1 MKKVCRNIFAAI
13 AAVALV
19 SSFAS
24 CSDGSSDDEVENP
37 KPEDGTSVAGEEI
50 TFVAVADS
58 TNSED
63 TVLFVKYDRSAK
75 GADELIKISNAE
87 LKISVNGN
95 VTKTYNSIT
104 FALDEYGA
112 SFSGKKGLL
121 TDKADMKEY
130 KTKLSVGAQVKK
142 GDTVKVVLT
151 KGSVSGAGKDKVD
164 LTGVVV
170 ALIDKAEKVSYYKE
184 LAENEY
190 LPLIKV
196 EDKKIEDKKPEE
208 KKEEVKPE
216 EEKKSEAEKKPEESQ
231 EQKPAEKTDEQKTA
245 EGSEGQNTQPAE
257 GNSENGAGGESQTED
272 TLSTWIFPVTD
283 ASTDNDNTVLL
294 IKYNRS
300 AAGADELISISDAEL
315 KVWKNDTLIK
325 TFDSISFALDNYG
338 ASFDDSDKN
347 PIKNASNMKEYKV
360 KLPIE
365 TTVAS
370 GDNVKVEFTKGTI
383 SGAGKDKVKA
393 GEDIVVALVD
403 IAPTAGYYK
412 ELCANTNEYKAIFG
426 KATVSTAAATPAPAP
441 AATTTNYKAYTLTT
455 SKAVKKDDVGLT
467 FQYFAGEDEEPA
479 TITLTNLK
487 VSVKIGDAD
496 AVEKTFDS
504 VKIEHHSWDGNA
516 KESNA
521 RVNLG
526 LGSETE
532 EIASGTT
539 VVLKVL
545 SATVSDTSKAS
556 SINFSL
562 QQDGKHNAY
571 DMLTAADSKAFVTE

>member
-37 KPEDGTSVAGEEI
+37 KPEDGTSVVGEEI

-112 SFSGKKGLL
+112 SFSGKTGLL

-130 KTKLSVGAQVKK
+130 KTKLPVGAQVKK

-231 EQKPAEKTDEQKTA
+231 EQKPAEKTDEQKPA

-272 TLSTWIFPVTD
+272 YGLLTTAVDLTWDVGATVEAEKI
-283 ASTDNDNTVLL
+283 ASATDNKKFVVTYISNNDTDYHTFKMRVVNPEQELYEGVEKN
-294 IKYNRS
+294 ISINRTATDPNDLHGCSFSVAPNETPATFTYKPS
-300 AAGADELISISDAEL
+300 AAE
-315 KVWKNDTLIK
+315 W
-325 TFDSISFALDNYG
+325 
-338 ASFDDSDKN
+338 
-347 PIKNASNMKEYKV
+347 V
-360 KLPIE
+360 KLKTGGFNIYGHG
-365 TTVAS
+365 A
-370 GDNVKVEFTKGTI
+370 KITKI
-383 SGAGKDKVKA
+383 VL
-393 GEDIVVALVD
+393 ED
-403 IAPTAGYYK
+403 
-412 ELCANTNEYKAIFG
+412 
-426 KATVSTAAATPAPAP
+426 ATESDVPAEQSAETPAENENVVW
-441 AATTTNYKAYTLTT
+441 TG
-455 SKAVKKDDVGLT
+455 SKVLGWGNDDGIVL
-467 FQYFAGEDEEPA
+467 
-479 TITLTNLK
+479 
-487 VSVKIGDAD
+487 
-496 AVEKTFDS
+496 
-504 VKIEHHSWDGNA
+504 
-516 KESNA
+516 
-521 RVNLG
+521 
-526 LGSETE
+526 
-532 EIASGTT
+532 SGTT
-539 VVLKVL
+539 FAGKNFTGLKVNCT
-545 SATVSDTSKAS
+545 ATQGGFKIATCTPWSEIAFDNIDGCGSDGEKKAIYPS
-556 SINFSL
+556 TE
-562 QQDGKHNAY
+562 GECVVT
-571 DMLTAADSKAFVTE
+571 LTIPAADIANMKTGGIKIMGDTTITITKVELVTE

>member
-37 KPEDGTSVAGEEI
+37 ESEDGTSVAGEEI

-104 FALDEYGA
+104 FALDGYGA
-112 SFSGKKGLL
+112 SFSGKEGPL

-130 KTKLSVGAQVKK
+130 KTKLPVGAQVKK

-231 EQKPAEKTDEQKTA
+231 EQKPAEKTDEQKPA

-272 TLSTWIFPVTD
+272 TSSTWTFPVTD

-338 ASFDDSDKN
+338 ASFSGETGEITDKDD
-347 PIKNASNMKEYKV
+347 MKEYKV
-360 KLPIE
+360 KLSIG

>member
-1 MKKVCRNIFAAI
+1 MKKVFRNVI
-13 AAVALV
+13 
-19 SSFAS
+19 AS
-24 CSDGSSDDEVENP
+24 CAALALMGAFVSCSSD
-37 KPEDGTSVAGEEI
+37 S
-50 TFVAVADS
+50 
-58 TNSED
+58 SED
-63 TVLFVKYDRSAK
+63 
-75 GADELIKISNAE
+75 SN
-87 LKISVNGN
+87 V
-95 VTKTYNSIT
+95 
-104 FALDEYGA
+104 
-112 SFSGKKGLL
+112 
-121 TDKADMKEY
+121 
-130 KTKLSVGAQVKK
+130 AQI
-142 GDTVKVVLT
+142 L
-151 KGSVSGAGKDKVD
+151 A
-164 LTGVVV
+164 
-170 ALIDKAEKVSYYKE
+170 AQQAAQKAEAEAKAKKE
-184 LAENEY
+184 A
-190 LPLIKV
+190 
-196 EDKKIEDKKPEE
+196 EE
-208 KKEEVKPE
+208 KEA
-216 EEKKSEAEKKPEESQ
+216 AEKKAAEE
-231 EQKPAEKTDEQKTA
+231 KAAAEKKAA
-245 EGSEGQNTQPAE
+245 EEKEAAE
-257 GNSENGAGGESQTED
+257 KKAAEEKAAAEKKAAEEAAAKKAAEEASKSPWT
-272 TLSTWIFPVTD
+272 FPVTV
-283 ASTDNDNTVLL
+283 ASTDAANTVLL

-338 ASFDDSDKN
+338 ESFDDSDKN

-360 KLPIE
+360 KLSIG

-393 GEDIVVALVD
+393 GQDIVVALVD
-403 IAPTAGYYK
+403 IAESAGWYK
-412 ELCANTNEYKAIFG
+412 ELCEKSNEYKAIFG
-426 KATVSTAAATPAPAP
+426 KATVSTASATPAPTP

-455 SKAVKKDDVGLT
+455 SKAAKKDDVGLT
-467 FQYFAGEDEEPA
+467 FQYFAGDSEEPA

-504 VKIEHHSWDGNA
+504 VTIEHHTWDANA

-526 LGSETE
+526 LGSATE

-562 QQDGKHNAY
+562 QQDGKHAAY
-571 DMLTAADSKAFVTE
+571 DMLTAADSKAFATE

>member
-112 SFSGKKGLL
+112 SFSGKEGPL
-121 TDKADMKEY
+121 TDNADMKEY
-130 KTKLSVGAQVKK
+130 KTKLPVGAQVKK

-231 EQKPAEKTDEQKTA
+231 EQKPAEKTDEQKPA
-245 EGSEGQNTQPAE
+245 EGSEGQNTQPSE
-257 GNSENGAGGESQTED
+257 ENSENGAGGESQTED
-272 TLSTWIFPVTD
+272 TSSTWTFPVTA

-426 KATVSTAAATPAPAP
+426 KATVSTAAEPASNVIWTGIFDLMNWSSGSGTIE
-441 AATTTNYKAYTLTT
+441 AANFSNASAGMKLVFTVEQNEANDYHCFKLAYNGGEWGDCPLGDPSVTDGNKVEVDFSSSTVFYTLTA
-455 SKAVKKDDVGLT
+455 SDA
-467 FQYFAGEDEEPA
+467 
-479 TITLTNLK
+479 TNLK
-487 VSVKIGDAD
+487 ASGLGVFGHGVKITK
-496 AVEKTFDS
+496 VE
-504 VKIEHHSWDGNA
+504 
-516 KESNA
+516 
-521 RVNLG
+521 L
-526 LGSETE
+526 
-532 EIASGTT
+532 
-539 VVLKVL
+539 
-545 SATVSDTSKAS
+545 
-556 SINFSL
+556 
-562 QQDGKHNAY
+562 
-571 DMLTAADSKAFVTE
+571 VTE

>member
-112 SFSGKKGLL
+112 SFSGKTGPL

-231 EQKPAEKTDEQKTA
+231 EQKPAEKTDEQKPAEKTDEQKPA

-272 TLSTWIFPVTD
+272 YGLLTTAVDLTWDGGATVEAEKI
-283 ASTDNDNTVLL
+283 ASATDNKKFVVTYISNNDTDYHTFKMRVVNPEQELYEGVEKN
-294 IKYNRS
+294 ISINRTATDPNDLHGCSFSVAPNETPATFTYKPS
-300 AAGADELISISDAEL
+300 AAEWVKLKTGGFNIYGHGAKITKIVLEDATEADNSPAQTPAGENSTEIYSEEVVLINWSNG
-315 KVWKNDTLIK
+315 KVIGEDKFASAKAGDIIRFIVETDDTP
-325 TFDSISFALDNYG
+325 DGDGNVYHSFKIAANQNWST
-338 ASFDDSDKN
+338 AFTQFDDVS
-347 PIKNASNMKEYKV
+347 A
-360 KLPIE
+360 
-365 TTVAS
+365 
-370 GDNVKVEFTKGTI
+370 NVE
-383 SGAGKDKVKA
+383 
-393 GEDIVVALVD
+393 
-403 IAPTAGYYK
+403 
-412 ELCANTNEYKAIFG
+412 
-426 KATVSTAAATPAPAP
+426 
-441 AATTTNYKAYTLTT
+441 YTLTAENIEAINGGEA
-455 SKAVKKDDVGLT
+455 KGLA
-467 FQYFAGEDEEPA
+467 FFGHG
-479 TITLTNLK
+479 
-487 VSVKIGDAD
+487 VKITK
-496 AVEKTFDS
+496 VEL
-504 VKIEHHSWDGNA
+504 A
-516 KESNA
+516 
-521 RVNLG
+521 
-526 LGSETE
+526 TE
-532 EIASGTT
+532 
-539 VVLKVL
+539 
-545 SATVSDTSKAS
+545 
-556 SINFSL
+556 
-562 QQDGKHNAY
+562 
-571 DMLTAADSKAFVTE
+571 

>member
-1 MKKVCRNIFAAI
+1 MKKVFRNVVTAC
-13 AAVALV
+13 AAVALM
-19 SSFAS
+19 SAFAS
-24 CSDGSSDDEVENP
+24 CSSD
-37 KPEDGTSVAGEEI
+37 S
-50 TFVAVADS
+50 
-58 TNSED
+58 SED
-63 TVLFVKYDRSAK
+63 
-75 GADELIKISNAE
+75 SN
-87 LKISVNGN
+87 V
-95 VTKTYNSIT
+95 
-104 FALDEYGA
+104 
-112 SFSGKKGLL
+112 
-121 TDKADMKEY
+121 
-130 KTKLSVGAQVKK
+130 AQI
-142 GDTVKVVLT
+142 L
-151 KGSVSGAGKDKVD
+151 A
-164 LTGVVV
+164 
-170 ALIDKAEKVSYYKE
+170 AQQAAQKAE
-184 LAENEY
+184 AEA
-190 LPLIKV
+190 KA
-196 EDKKIEDKKPEE
+196 KKAAEE
-208 KKEEVKPE
+208 KT
-216 EEKKSEAEKKPEESQ
+216 A
-231 EQKPAEKTDEQKTA
+231 AEKTAEEKAAAQQAAQKA
-245 EGSEGQNTQPAE
+245 EAE
-257 GNSENGAGGESQTED
+257 AKAKKEAEEKEAAEEKAKQEAAAEAAK
-272 TLSTWIFPVTD
+272 STWTFPVTA

-315 KVWKNDTLIK
+315 KVWKNDTLVK
-325 TFDSISFALDNYG
+325 TFDSITFALDNYG
-338 ASFDDSDKN
+338 ESFDASDKN

-360 KLPIE
+360 KLSIG

-455 SKAVKKDDVGLT
+455 SKAAKKDDVGLT
-467 FQYFAGEDEEPA
+467 FQYFAGEDEEAA

-504 VKIEHHSWDGNA
+504 VKIEHHLWDGNA